1 MPSMPLSKCTLN
13 LARSVGAYSTL
24 IKIKNSEN
32 STGWFKQFCMHEH
45 RTASSILKSNALNTL
60 KEGQRTTYLY
70 GNYNHMVL
78 SSVIVTHLHLSR
90 YDDVAHLF
98 AAGMSFS
105 GEEV

>member
-1 MPSMPLSKCTLN
+1 
-13 LARSVGAYSTL
+13 
-24 IKIKNSEN
+24 
-32 STGWFKQFCMHEH
+32 MHEH
-45 RTASSILKSNALNTL
+45 RTASSILKINALNTL